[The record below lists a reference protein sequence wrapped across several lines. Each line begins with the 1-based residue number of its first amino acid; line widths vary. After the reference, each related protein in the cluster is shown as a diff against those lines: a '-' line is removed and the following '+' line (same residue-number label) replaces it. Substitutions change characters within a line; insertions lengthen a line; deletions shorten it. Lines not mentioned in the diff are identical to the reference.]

1 MAHVIFYGKAD
12 CPANAKQR
20 RQLEAAGHTL
30 DVRDLASEA
39 WTPES
44 LMAFFQGRPVGT
56 WLNKLHPKV
65 RTNAI
70 DPDAQTPDKAIALML
85 ADPDLIRR
93 PLLQVGEQKRFGYD
107 PVAIEAWI
115 GLRPKADGMTCDEK
129 HAVGRCDHG
138 HQHVPQAA
146 SA

>member
-1 MAHVIFYGKAD
+1 MAHVIFYGKPE

-20 RQLEAAGHTL
+20 RQLEAAGHTIEF
-30 DVRDLASEA
+30 RDLTVES
-39 WTPES
+39 WTAETLRPYFE
-44 LMAFFQGRPVGT
+44 GRPVST

-70 DPDAQTPDKAIALML
+70 DPDAQTPDKALTLMM

-93 PLLQVGEQKRFGYD
+93 PLLQVGGQKKFGFD
-107 PVAIEAWI
+107 PVQIEAWI
-115 GLRPKADGMTCDEK
+115 GLRPRADGMTCDEK

-138 HQHVPQAA
+138 HQHFPQAA